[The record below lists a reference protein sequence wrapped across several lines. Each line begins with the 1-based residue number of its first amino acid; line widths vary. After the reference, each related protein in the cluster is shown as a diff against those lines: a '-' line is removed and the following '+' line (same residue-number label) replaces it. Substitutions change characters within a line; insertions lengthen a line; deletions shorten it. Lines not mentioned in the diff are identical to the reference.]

1 MLHFDDPPPR
11 KARIEIIPMIDV
23 MMFLLVFFVLISL
36 NVIPAFGVRTAVPT
50 STTAQGVAQPS
61 RPVVV
66 SVQADGSVW
75 VDGKAFAGQA
85 LAAQIAWARQANPT
99 VRFIVNADHGVT
111 WQHVVDVM
119 DMLRAQGVDAITFA
133 MRKAPV

>member
-50 STTAQGVAQPS
+50 STTAQSVAQPQA
-61 RPVVV
+61 PVVV
-66 SVQADGSVW
+66 SVQADGSVS
-75 VDGKAFAGQA
+75 VDGKRLAGEA
-85 LAAQIAWARQANPT
+85 LVAQIVWARKANPS
-99 VRFIVNADHGVT
+99 VRFVVNADQGVT

-119 DMLRAQGVDAITFA
+119 DLLRAQGIDAITFA
-133 MRKAPV
+133 MRKVQA